1 MHPPGAAGDFFMS
14 RFSVLASLLLALTFN
29 YALIHPAV
37 AQQPTQAQR
46 DAIRA
51 SCRSDFMSNCAGVQP
66 GGKEAFECLLRNEPK
81 LSSACQ
87 EAVSAVATKQ
97 AGPPAAEPAAKSET
111 AAPAAPAA
119 QSASSDDQLK
129 SVQKA
134 CTISDLMAHCSWLK
148 PNNPEIL
155 LCLKANSGDL
165 SPGCQSV
172 VQSLPGGAPA
182 AGAAPAPE
190 PERRAVQTK
199 KPTEPSK
206 KPAEP
211 ERANTESAPATP
223 TSQQKSAIRAACRSD
238 FISHCS
244 GVQPGGAAAAR
255 CLQSNAAQLSA
266 GCRSALAAVGGSGA
280 AASGASEATPAP
292 ATPAAAPIGPVP
304 QISPREA
311 LGIVRICGPDTR
323 AFCAGVPMGG
333 GRLIRCLAENASSV
347 SPSCQAALAA
357 AAGR

>member
-1 MHPPGAAGDFFMS
+1 MHPRDPAGGFFMS
-14 RFSVLASLLLALTFN
+14 RFSLLASLLLALTFN
-29 YALIHPAV
+29 YAIISHAT

-46 DAIRA
+46 DAVRA
-51 SCRSDFMSNCAGVQP
+51 SCRSDFISNCAGVQP
-66 GGKEAFECLLRNEPK
+66 GGKDAFECLLRNESK

-87 EAVSAVATKQ
+87 EAVSAVATKPTE
-97 AGPPAAEPAAKSET
+97 PPAAEPTAKSET
-111 AAPAAPAA
+111 AAPATPAV
-119 QSASSDDQLK
+119 QSVSSDDQLK

-134 CTISDLMAHCSWLK
+134 CTINDLMAHCSWLQ
-148 PNNPEIL
+148 PSNPEIL

-165 SPGCQSV
+165 SPGCRSV
-172 VQSLPGGAPA
+172 VQSLPDSTPA
-182 AGAAPAPE
+182 ATTPLAPE
-190 PERRAVQTK
+190 HRAVQTK
-199 KPTEPSK
+199 KPAEPVK

-211 ERANTESAPATP
+211 ERASTESAPATP

-244 GVQPGGAAAAR
+244 GVQPGGAAALQ

-266 GCRSALAAVGGSGA
+266 GCRRTLAAVGGSGVP
-280 AASGASEATPAP
+280 ASGTSEATPAP
-292 ATPAAAPIGPVP
+292 ATPAAAPIGPMP

-311 LGIVRICGPDTR
+311 LGILRICGPDTR

>member
-1 MHPPGAAGDFFMS
+1 MHPRGAAGGFLMS
-14 RFSVLASLLLALTFN
+14 RFSLLASLLLALAFSYGIVN
-29 YALIHPAV
+29 HAA

-51 SCRSDFMSNCAGVQP
+51 SCRSDFISNCAGVQP
-66 GGKEAFECLLRNEPK
+66 GGKDAFECLLRNESK

-87 EAVSAVATKQ
+87 EAVSVVATRP
-97 AGPPAAEPAAKSET
+97 AESPAAEPTVKSET
-111 AAPAAPAA
+111 AAPVTPAV

-134 CTISDLMAHCSWLK
+134 CTIDDLMAHCSWLQ
-148 PNNPEIL
+148 PSSPEIL

-165 SPGCQSV
+165 SPGCRSV
-172 VQSLPGGAPA
+172 VQSLPGGGAPA
-182 AGAAPAPE
+182 ATTPLA
-190 PERRAVQTK
+190 PERRTVQIK
-199 KPTEPSK
+199 KPAEPVK

-211 ERANTESAPATP
+211 ERVSTESPATP

-244 GVQPGGAAAAR
+244 GVQPGGAAALQ
-255 CLQSNAAQLSA
+255 CLQRNAAQLSA
-266 GCRSALAAVGGSGA
+266 GCRGALAAVGGSGA
-280 AASGASEATPAP
+280 TASGASEATPAP
-292 ATPAAAPIGPVP
+292 TTPAAAPLGPIP
-304 QISPREA
+304 QMSPREA
-311 LGIVRICGPDTR
+311 LGILRICGPDTR
-323 AFCAGVPMGG
+323 AFCPGVPMGG

-347 SPSCQAALAA
+347 SPACQAALAA